1 MTGAGTTA
9 SMLGEPDLALATLTD
24 FVQNGS
30 MIVRVAKDVPV
41 ICGSRLLPGVGGLI
55 VDADTGFGG
64 PINAARTVQRYE
76 QAGIA
81 ALHIEDQSTST
92 HFVGTNMIVS
102 PKRCG
107 HLLGKTVTSREE
119 YASRINA
126 ACVAKSN
133 LPSAPLIIA
142 R

>member
-1 MTGAGTTA
+1 M
-9 SMLGEPDLALATLTD
+9 
-24 FVQNGS
+24 
-30 MIVRVAKDVPV
+30 
-41 ICGSRLLPGVGGLI
+41 

-81 ALHIEDQSTST
+81 ALHIEDQSTSSIR
-92 HFVGTNMIVS
+92 GLIRVS

-119 YASRINA
+119 YASRISA
-126 ACVAKSN
+126 ACAAKSN